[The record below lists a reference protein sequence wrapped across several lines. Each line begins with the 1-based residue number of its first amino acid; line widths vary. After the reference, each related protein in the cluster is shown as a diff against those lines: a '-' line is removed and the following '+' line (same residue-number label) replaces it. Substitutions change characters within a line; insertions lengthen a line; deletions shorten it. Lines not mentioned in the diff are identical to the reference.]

1 MEDHD
6 PKGYDGPVQMLAAG
20 SDDGGPIIKGMGM
33 AGGQVKVRLN
43 HHIGGVGCGDD
54 NGQNYFFDC
63 LANSVISNIGQ
74 GLVGMLIERLEG
86 GLGNGPTQN
95 RNMGWLKATIFS
107 LLHGPGHLRPLG
119 NPISNP
125 RPEILVGSFRNDTGI
140 DKGMDRR
147 PCDLVKI
154 KAMLFCVDDGQSST
168 CSASGA
174 DGRNGHQTLSKLLG
188 HHLGCI
194 KGLASTDT
202 DDEVS
207 YLNFFQLGQ
216 GLHIGQGGSISIDK
230 TSRHRNANF
239 LQNTQNLILDRG

>member
-1 MEDHD
+1 
-6 PKGYDGPVQMLAAG
+6 
-20 SDDGGPIIKGMGM
+20 M

-54 NGQNYFFDC
+54 NGQDYFFDC
-63 LANSVISNIGQ
+63 LANSVISDIGH
-74 GLVGMLIERLEG
+74 GLMGMLIEGLEG
-86 GLGNGPTQN
+86 RLGDGPTQN

-154 KAMLFCVDDGQSST
+154 KAMLFCVDDGKPSTSS
-168 CSASGA
+168 AGGA
-174 DGRNGHQTLSKLLG
+174 DGWNGHQTLSKLLG
-188 HHLGCI
+188 HHLGRI
-194 KGLASTDT
+194 KGLTTTNT
-202 DDEVS
+202 DDEVC
-207 YLNFFQLGQ
+207 YLDFFQLGQ
-216 GLHIGQGGSISIDK
+216 SLHISHGGSFAIDK
-230 TSRHRNANF
+230 TSRHRNTSF
-239 LQNTQNLILDRG
+239 L